1 MILRYIGLCLALLAT
16 ASCSSEKVTL
26 SPLYNSVADGK
37 SLNEA
42 GKSPQN
48 RDRKAEIFYASE
60 LVNHLSTMPK
70 FTNDALN
77 REVGVL
83 KFNVKEF
90 VYAVEAYNLTG
101 RERSL
106 ANIAK
111 SYRKIQKMR
120 SFLHPDENEVINRYL
135 VRIKS
140 NINNLEALTTA
151 KP

>member
-1 MILRYIGLCLALLAT
+1 MTRYIGFCVALIAT

-26 SPLYNSVADGK
+26 SPLYDSVADGK
-37 SLNEA
+37 PVIDA
-42 GKSPQN
+42 GITSQSK
-48 RDRKAEIFYASE
+48 DRKAEIFYASE

-70 FTNDALN
+70 FKNDALN

-83 KFNVKEF
+83 KHNVKEF
-90 VYAVEAYNLTG
+90 VYAVQAYNLAG

-140 NINNLEALTTA
+140 NINNLETLTTA

>member
-1 MILRYIGLCLALLAT
+1 MTRYIGLCLAFLAT

-26 SPLYNSVADGK
+26 SPLYDSVAVGK
-37 SLNEA
+37 PVLGSGTSTQ
-42 GKSPQN
+42 GK
-48 RDRKAEIFYASE
+48 DRKKEIFYASE

-70 FTNDALN
+70 FKNDALN

-83 KFNVKEF
+83 KYNVKEF
-90 VYAVEAYNLTG
+90 VYAVEAYNITA

-120 SFLHPDENEVINRYL
+120 TFLHPDENEVINRYL

-140 NINNLEALTTA
+140 NINNLEALTVV